1 LAKLEENVTENG
13 MVINYRVKGAKKWSK
28 KTFKGGSSMKITG
41 LKANTAYE
49 WYAQMYVKS
58 ARHDTGEPSTMWS
71 PKTKTFTVRTAEKSK
86 PAVKS
91 YKISGIKYKPH
102 KIAAHWESTG
112 SGLKWVKEQKWT
124 TTEYTMKITFKS
136 VPKGVYGY
144 WVNKDTNVS
153 RGMVKVK
160 GKTITIKCSTNGK
173 AKGKKT
179 SIYLESCTNKNG
191 TGRSPALKYSYKV
204 K

>member
-1 LAKLEENVTENG
+1 MYLKSVHHATG
-13 MVINYRVKGAKKWSK
+13 
-28 KTFKGGSSMKITG
+28 KTRTI
-41 LKANTAYE
+41 
-49 WYAQMYVKS
+49 
-58 ARHDTGEPSTMWS
+58 WS

-160 GKTITIKCSTNGK
+160 GKTITIKCSTIGK